1 MARVLSSDVARR
13 AGVSRATVSY
23 VLNRRPDKTISEQTR
38 RRVIEAAR
46 ELGYIPSAAGAALG
60 SGRSQVVLL
69 RDSGHIPSQGQEV
82 LPLGSL
88 AGLLRDALAREVH
101 SWGMTLVSC
110 GSDTPIA
117 DVLKHVD
124 PALVIAPGGLDEDEA
139 DVVAAVGA
147 SVVDRDERGGPLSD
161 LVLGRLPVLQVQYL
175 AEHGLRAPAYLTT
188 RMPGLEPLV
197 ASRRRAVLTACGQ
210 EGLPVPREYAVGPL
224 DEDAVAEFT
233 GVLHDWSQAGV
244 DAVVCFND
252 LHAGLALAAARGAG
266 LRVPGELAVIGADD
280 EVLGRF
286 LDPPLTTVAPD
297 MVAFAQ
303 YLAARARA
311 VLDGTEVPAVP
322 TTLARVIE
330 RATVPAP
337 RFPGPQT
344 CRDRH

>member
-1 MARVLSSDVARR
+1 MEARMARVLSSDVARR

-23 VLNRRPDKTISEQTR
+23 VLNRRADKSISEQTR
-38 RRVIEAAR
+38 QRVLRAAR
-46 ELGYIPSAAGAALG
+46 ELGYVPSATGAALG
-60 SGRSQVVLL
+60 SGRSRVVLL
-69 RDSGHIPSQGQEV
+69 RDSGRIPSAGQEV

-101 SWGMTLVSC
+101 SWGMTLLSC

-124 PALVIAPGGLDEDEA
+124 PALVIAPAGLNKDET

-147 SVVDRDERGGPLSD
+147 ALVDRDGRGDPLSD
-161 LVLGRLPVLQVQYL
+161 LVLGQLPGLQVRYL
-175 AEHGLRAPAYLTT
+175 AAHGLRRPAYLTT

-197 ASRRRAVLTACGQ
+197 ASRRRAVLATCEQ

-224 DEDAVAEFT
+224 DEDAVGEFT

-252 LHAGLALAAARGAG
+252 LHAGLAVAAARNAG
-266 LRVPGELAVIGADD
+266 LRVPDELAVIGADD

-311 VLDGTEVPAVP
+311 VLDGTEIPAAP
-322 TTLARVIE
+322 TTLARVVE

-337 RFPGPQT
+337 ASPTP
-344 CRDRH
+344 

>member
-46 ELGYIPSAAGAALG
+46 ELGYIPSAAGTALG

-69 RDSGHIPSQGQEV
+69 RDSGHIPKQGQEV

-88 AGLLRDALAREVH
+88 AGQLRDALAREIH

-124 PALVIAPGGLDEDEA
+124 PALVIAPAGLAEDEA
-139 DVVAAVGA
+139 DLVDAVGA
-147 SVVDRDERGGPLSD
+147 VLVDRDGRGSPLAD
-161 LVLGRLPVLQVQYL
+161 LVLGRLPTLQVQYL
-175 AEHGLRAPAYLTT
+175 AAHGSRHPAYLTT

-197 ASRRRAVLTACGQ
+197 SSRRQAVLAACKQ
-210 EGLPVPREYAVGPL
+210 QGLHDPREHAAGPL
-224 DEDAVAEFT
+224 GEDAVAEFAA
-233 GVLHDWSQAGV
+233 VLRGWTEAGV

-252 LHAGLALAAARGAG
+252 LHAGLALAAARGVG
-266 LRVPGELAVIGADD
+266 LRVPDELAVIGADD

-311 VLDGTEVPAVP
+311 ALDGTRTPPAP
-322 TTLARVIE
+322 TELARVIE
-330 RATVPAP
+330 RSTVQPAE
-337 RFPGPQT
+337 FG
-344 CRDRH
+344 